1 MMRDPRCDVVV
12 ACLILAVVTAACA
25 ERDAPDLALE
35 MAGPLRLSGAPGW
48 SIDAQPAVDIGEEE
62 GEPHLL
68 FSRIAGATRL
78 DNGRIVVADGGSN
91 QLRFFDADGGYLFAV
106 GREGQGPGEFQYL
119 RALGRC
125 AGDSLTA
132 FDLNHQ
138 MSTFDADGNF
148 HRRVIFRPDGRSPYG
163 VACGRAGVLVLIGW
177 GARAFAPAER
187 FTQSRSPV
195 LLADREG
202 NLLAE
207 LGEYLASERLNDPR
221 GSRPHPFGRATVL
234 GVASDRVYV
243 GSSES
248 FTFDVFSL
256 QGNQLGTLEGPPVDL
271 TVRPEHMDAYR
282 AQVLATAPPEAHP
295 AWEREFANM
304 PMVDALPAYSDLLID
319 PLDLLWVKRFP
330 LPGDST
336 FTWVILSPDA
346 QHLGTLVMP
355 RDHAL
360 REVGVDY
367 VLATVKDELDV
378 ERVRLYRLQR
388 QARGR

>member
-1 MMRDPRCDVVV
+1 MRSRRSDVIARLVLV
-12 ACLILAVVTAACA
+12 LITGACA
-25 ERDAPDLALE
+25 ERGEPDLALE
-35 MAGPLRLSGAPGW
+35 MAGPLRLTGAPGW
-48 SIDAQPAVDIGEEE
+48 SIDAQPAFEIGEEE

-78 DNGRIVVADGGSN
+78 SDGRIVVGDGASN
-91 QLRFFDADGGYLFAV
+91 QLRFFDADGAYLFSV
-106 GREGQGPGEFQYL
+106 GREGQGPGEFEYL

-125 AGDSLTA
+125 AGDSLSA

-138 MSTFDADGNF
+138 MSTFDAEGNF
-148 HRRVIFRPDGRSPYG
+148 HRRIVFRPDGRTPYG
-163 VACGRAGVLVLIGW
+163 LACGRAGVVVMIGW
-177 GARAFAPAER
+177 GARAFAPTDR

-202 NLLAE
+202 NVLSE
-207 LGEYLASERLNDPR
+207 LGDYLASERLNDPG

-243 GSSES
+243 GSSER
-248 FTFDVFSL
+248 FAFDVFDL
-256 QGNQLGTLEGPPVDL
+256 QGNRLRTLEGPPVDL
-271 TVRPEHMDAYR
+271 TVRPEHMEAYR
-282 AQVLATAPPEAHP
+282 AEVLATARPEARP

-330 LPGDST
+330 LPGDSV

-346 QHLGTLVMP
+346 QHLGTLSTP
-355 RDHAL
+355 RDHTL
-360 REVGVDY
+360 REVGADY
-367 VLATVKDELDV
+367 LLVTVKDELDV
-378 ERVRLYRLQR
+378 ERVRLYTLRR
-388 QARGR
+388 QARTR